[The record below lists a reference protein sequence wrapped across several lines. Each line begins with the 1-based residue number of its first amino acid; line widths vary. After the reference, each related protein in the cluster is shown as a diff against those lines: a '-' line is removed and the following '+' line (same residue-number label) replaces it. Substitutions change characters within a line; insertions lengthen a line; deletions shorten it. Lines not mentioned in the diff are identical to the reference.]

1 MTTEFK
7 TRIRNMERYL
17 EDGFVY
23 CVHWEITADSGTCQ
37 VNRIGQVG
45 FEREEGVTITPFDQL
60 TEVDVMAWI
69 AAHVDVSYMNT
80 LKQSM
85 TDQIAELTSAPVT
98 AVGMPWLLLTQPVDA
113 PPHDVPTA
121 PV

>member
-1 MTTEFK
+1 MATEFK

-45 FEREEGVTITPFDQL
+45 FEREEGVTITEFEQL
-60 TEVDVMAWI
+60 TELDVMAWI
-69 AAHVDVSYMNT
+69 EAHVDVHVDYMAT

-98 AVGMPWLLLTQPVDA
+98 AVGMPWLMVSEDARPPV
-113 PPHDVPTA
+113 
-121 PV
+121 